1 MYNIY
6 IHYIIILQNYT
17 ILSHVISRFPK
28 SCIKPTGKIRESSS
42 ANPASQA
49 SQLILVDFEDPNPTL
64 EPILGRFS
72 SVKIK

>member
-6 IHYIIILQNYT
+6 IYTLIILQNYT

-28 SCIKPTGKIRESSS
+28 SCIKPTGQIRESSS

-72 SVKIK
+72 YVKIK